1 MCQIEEWVIFADDV
15 ASLLEGS
22 GSYIKDMDSKREGAL
37 RIIHVGAVKVWAER
51 ELSLL
56 GGA

>member
-1 MCQIEEWVIFADDV
+1 M